1 MEAESCQRGHGQ
13 AKASSGAAQVGS
25 EVHPGGDTVLR
36 KDPING
42 VSERSVLMYSSLFSK
57 VPDVVC
63 SMTETRRAGA
73 HLGETSRE
81 YRLVPLC
88 SQCVIDFPYV
98 P

>member
-1 MEAESCQRGHGQ
+1 MRTRTGQGKCWCYQSCCTG
-13 AKASSGAAQVGS
+13 KVGS
-25 EVHPGGDTVLR
+25 EVRPGGDTVLR
-36 KDPING
+36 EDPTNG
-42 VSERSVLMYSSLFSK
+42 VSERSDLMSSSLFSE
-57 VPDVVC
+57 VPGVVC
-63 SMTETRRAGA
+63 SVTETRRAGA